1 VQRVNIGGEMLP
13 LSRWWIH
20 LALANM
26 TGHPAISIPCGFIGE
41 SLPTGLNVMAGWD
54 SEQELLDL
62 AALIAVLKPWMDR
75 WPEFNV

>member
-1 VQRVNIGGEMLP
+1 
-13 LSRWWIH
+13 
-20 LALANM
+20 
-26 TGHPAISIPCGFIGE
+26 
-41 SLPTGLNVMAGWD
+41 MAGWD